1 LDFWDR
7 RTFSLMSIIIF
18 LAALALLILS
28 HEFGHFIVAK
38 KSGMRVDEFGLG
50 FPPRLLKFKKGET
63 VYSLNLIPLGGFV
76 KIHGEDGA
84 KKGDPRSFSSKPVSI
99 RSAVIAAGVMFNLL
113 AAWFLL
119 SGGFLV
125 GMPADANSVPAGAA
139 ISKAE
144 IMIIQVQR
152 GTPAQEAGL
161 KAGDKLVD
169 FSSVED
175 VQKFIA
181 ENKGKKIE
189 IRYERNGKIA
199 SVSLVPDISPA
210 AGKGSLGIAMDKVVL
225 VNLPF
230 FKALWEGAKMTYNL
244 TIAVA
249 VSIFYFI
256 IDAFRGMAGFG
267 QILGPVGIA
276 GVTGS
281 AAKLGFGYL
290 LSFVAM
296 LSVNL
301 AIINMIPFP
310 GLDGGRLVFLAVE
323 KIKGSPIN
331 PKFSNIANGIG
342 LLLLFLLMLAIT
354 YKDIMRLV

>member
-1 LDFWDR
+1 
-7 RTFSLMSIIIF
+7 MSIIIF

-38 KSGMRVDEFGLG
+38 KSGMQVDEFGLG
-50 FPPRLLKFKKGET
+50 FPPRLFKFKKGET
-63 VYSLNLIPLGGFV
+63 VYSFNLIPLGGFV
-76 KIHGEDGA
+76 KIRGEDGA
-84 KKGDPRSFSSKPVSI
+84 GKEDPRSFSSKSVSV
-99 RSAVIAAGVMFNLL
+99 RSAVIVAGVLFNLL

-119 SGGFLV
+119 SGGFLI

-139 ISKAE
+139 INKAE
-144 IMIIQVQR
+144 VMIIQVQQ
-152 GTPAQEAGL
+152 GTPAKEAGL
-161 KAGDKLVD
+161 KAGDKLID
-169 FSSVED
+169 FSSVEA
-175 VQKFIA
+175 VQEFIA
-181 ENKGKKIE
+181 ENKGKEIE
-189 IRYERNGKIA
+189 IKYERNGKIA
-199 SVSLVPDISPA
+199 SVSLVPDINPA

-225 VNLPF
+225 VSLPF

-244 TIAVA
+244 TITVA

-256 IDAFRGMAGFG
+256 VDAFKGVAGFG

-290 LSFVAM
+290 LSFIAM

-331 PKFSNIANGIG
+331 PKFSNVANGVG
-342 LLLLFLLMLAIT
+342 LLILFLLMIAIT
-354 YKDIMRLV
+354 YKDIMRLI